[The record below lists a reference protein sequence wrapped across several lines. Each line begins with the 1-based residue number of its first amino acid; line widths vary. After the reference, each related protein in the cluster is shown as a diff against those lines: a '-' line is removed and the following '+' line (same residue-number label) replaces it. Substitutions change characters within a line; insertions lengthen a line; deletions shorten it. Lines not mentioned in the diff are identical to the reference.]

1 MVFITVKINIDE
13 ADIDQSILLVGL
25 KGFNDRVRPKT
36 AESQNKERSTYKS
49 AYALY
54 EGRELILNAFRSGI
68 FPIKIKEKDERY

>member
-1 MVFITVKINIDE
+1 MVFITVKNNIDE

-36 AESQNKERSTYKS
+36 VESENKKRSIYKS

-54 EGRELILNAFRSGI
+54 QGPELILNAFRSGI
-68 FPIKIKEKDERY
+68 FPIKIKEKD